1 MRITWEGGG
10 GAFFP
15 FSCLGGLGR
24 MGIPVDPASGPGVGA
39 SVPPLD
45 VDARCLA
52 GLAPV
57 VRAGGAL
64 AFPSGLCRVWSAR
77 LGGGWQRWMEVDVGR
92 RGWQGLGAT
101 RSDMV
106 EFGSATA
113 CLMRAVILRRGG
125 GGVGSIRSGR
135 I

>member
-45 VDARCLA
+45 VDARCLV

-57 VRAGGAL
+57 VRARGAM

-77 LGGGWQRWMEVDVGR
+77 LRGGWRWMAEVDGGGCGPAWMAGPGR
-92 RGWQGLGAT
+92 HQVRHG
-101 RSDMV
+101 
-106 EFGSATA
+106 
-113 CLMRAVILRRGG
+113 
-125 GGVGSIRSGR
+125 
-135 I
+135 